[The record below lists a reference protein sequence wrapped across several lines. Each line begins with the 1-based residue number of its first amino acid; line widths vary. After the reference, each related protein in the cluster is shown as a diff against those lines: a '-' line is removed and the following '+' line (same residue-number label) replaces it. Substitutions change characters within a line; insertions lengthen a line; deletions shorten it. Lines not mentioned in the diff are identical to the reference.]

1 MNLQVH
7 DVPQLPITLENRPQQ
22 MKLNRTML
30 SSIILLPF
38 LYSGSDHPSQL
49 QQVQQRGSMT
59 LLTRNGASSYYLDAN
74 GPTGPEYE
82 LVRQFSQYLGVTL
95 EVEVADAFSRLGAKL
110 NAGKGD
116 LIAANLAR
124 TRTQE
129 LAFNFGPDYL
139 QTQILVI
146 RQRGAAHIAKLS
158 DLVGLKVMVLAGSSY
173 EETLQSARKDYPG
186 LSWETRDDVSIEDL
200 LLAVAD
206 AAIDVTLVD
215 SNIYTINKPYYPRI
229 EAAFTIDDS
238 VPHAWA
244 FRRGADDSLAQQ
256 ARAFMLQMKD
266 AGRLAT
272 LLERFHAASEG
283 LDQPGMLQ
291 FVRNTRARLP
301 PLIEVFRAAGDA
313 YKIDWR
319 LLAAVGYQESK
330 WDPTA
335 ASYTGVR
342 GIMMLTEQTA
352 QQLGVVD
359 RLDPSQSI
367 DGGARYIVRLR
378 ARLPERIPEPDRT
391 WMALAA
397 YNMGMGHLRDARKL
411 AQHQGLNPDL
421 WSDVSQSL
429 GLLSQEKWYSQTQ
442 HGYARGFEARLFV
455 HNIRRYHETLVW
467 MESREHPLLLTQNAL
482 RAQARSYKTYTPIAR
497 QRATA
502 RWHSSGGI
510 DQRVGPGRLLMG
522 WL

>member
-1 MNLQVH
+1 VDH
-7 DVPQLPITLENRPQQ
+7 WHQLT
-22 MKLNRTML
+22 KFAWAVL
-30 SSIILLPF
+30 SGIALLPF
-38 LYSGSDHPSQL
+38 LYSGSDHPSLL

-59 LLTRNGASSYYLDAN
+59 LLTRNGASSYYLDGN

-95 EVEVADAFSRLGAKL
+95 EVEVAASFGRLGAML
-110 NAGKGD
+110 NTGKGD

-124 TRTQE
+124 TGKQE

-146 RQRGAAHIAKLS
+146 RRRGAAHIAKLS

-186 LSWETRDDVSIEDL
+186 LSWETRDDVGIEDL

-215 SNIYTINKPYYPRI
+215 SNIYAINKPYYPRI
-229 EAAFTIDDS
+229 EAAFTIEDS
-238 VPHAWA
+238 MPHAWA

-266 AGRLAT
+266 AGRLAA
-272 LLERFHAASEG
+272 LMDRFHTASEG
-283 LDQPGMLQ
+283 LDHPGMLQ
-291 FVRNTRARLP
+291 FVRDARARLP
-301 PLIEVFRAAGDA
+301 ALIEVFRAVGNT
-313 YKIDWR
+313 YEIDWR

-352 QQLGVVD
+352 QQLGVAD

-378 ARLPERIPEPDRT
+378 ARLPQRIPEPDRT

-411 AQHQGLNPDL
+411 ALDQGLNPDS
-421 WSDVSQSL
+421 WSDVSRSL
-429 GLLSQEKWYSQTQ
+429 GLLSQEKWHSQTQ
-442 HGYARGFEARLFV
+442 HGYARGFEARIFV
-455 HNIRRYHETLVW
+455 HNIKRYHETLVW

-482 RAQARSYKTYTPIAR
+482 RAQARNVQGCAGAA
-497 QRATA
+497 QAM
-502 RWHSSGGI
+502 
-510 DQRVGPGRLLMG
+510 DGRERPPTG
-522 WL
+522 